1 MKCTRATAGA
11 CALAVLLLISGS
23 AMAGGKKSKAEG
35 NPKVAAGGAEAS
47 GGLPK
52 SVRVRAHRQKKVGK
66 QRGKFTIKSGIR
78 PHLSIGTGNARLTLG
93 SGSNR
98 GNRRRYRG
106 Y

>member
-23 AMAGGKKSKAEG
+23 AMAGGKKKATT
-35 NPKVAAGGAEAS
+35 GGAEAS
-47 GGLPK
+47 GGLPT
-52 SVRVRAHRQKKVGK
+52 SARVRAPRPKKAGK